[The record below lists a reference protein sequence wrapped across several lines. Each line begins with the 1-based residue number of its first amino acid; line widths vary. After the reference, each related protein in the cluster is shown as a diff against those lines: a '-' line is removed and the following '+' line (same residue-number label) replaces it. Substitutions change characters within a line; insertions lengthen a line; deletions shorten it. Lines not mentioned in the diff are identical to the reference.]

1 MTRAF
6 SLVELSIVLVVLGLL
21 TGGILA
27 GQSLIRAAELRSI
40 TEDMERYKRAMDTF
54 KTKYNGL
61 PGDLANAAEIWGA
74 DPDCGVNSNRV
85 AKTVTCNGNDN
96 GIIDHMDAN
105 REATRAWQQLANA
118 GMIEGSFTGIDSAG
132 AVGYDVIP
140 GENIPKG
147 RISSSGYSI
156 FHFGTVAP
164 ADTNWFPN
172 PVAKNILLF
181 GGQATNELPW
191 TGVLK
196 PEEAWHIDTKMDD
209 GKPATGRIF
218 ETENNTNC
226 TNGQTDPNLAEYG
239 LTGSTKACRVLYTL
253 YQVGGI

>member
-40 TEDMERYKRAMDTF
+40 TEDMERYKSAMDAF

-74 DPDCGVNSNRV
+74 DPDCNVNSNRV
-85 AKTVTCNGNDN
+85 AKTVTCNGNDD
-96 GIIDHMDAN
+96 GIISHDTTI
-105 REATRAWQQLANA
+105 RESTRAWQQLANA

-132 AVGYDVIP
+132 ALGYDAVP

-147 RISSSGYSI
+147 RISSTGYSI
-156 FHFGTVAP
+156 FHLGIVPP
-164 ADTNWFPN
+164 ADVNWFPN
-172 PVAKNILLF
+172 PINKNILLF
-181 GGQATNELPW
+181 GGQATNEQPW
-191 TGVLK
+191 TGVLE
-196 PEEAWHIDTKMDD
+196 PEEVWNIDTKMDD
-209 GKPATGRIF
+209 GKPGTGRIF
-218 ETENNTNC
+218 ETENKTDC
-226 TNGQTDPNLAEYG
+226 TDGQTDPNLAQYR
-239 LTGSTKACRVLYTL
+239 LTSSTKACRVLYTL
-253 YQVGGI
+253 YQLN